1 MEKKSKHQEKL
12 DRMRVWVVNVVGF
25 LMGFSQSV
33 LAYTVSTYFKESS
46 GTENVGIFYFISFA
60 TVLFILLNLY
70 KLTQKTGSVF
80 VFFFSMVA
88 NIAFVTALIVLP
100 KSLFGIAAMILYLIS
115 VSITWASLDVVL
127 ESFSVDK
134 MSGRIRG
141 LYLTVFNAG
150 YVLGP
155 LLASKIFIKFDFDG
169 IFFVSLVFSMIILLF
184 AMFGMHRAPN
194 VVFPKKRQSI
204 RSLVL
209 EALRKKNISRIY
221 YIAFVLDFFYALM
234 VVYAPIYL
242 LDLGFSWN
250 QLGVAFTIML
260 IPFVLVQY
268 PAGILADK
276 KIGEKEMIILAIS
289 IMGLSS
295 FLFFINT
302 SKDILVWAVILF
314 LTRVGAALVEILR
327 DSYFYKQVDY
337 RRADIIDFFRTAQ
350 SVAYIAAAV
359 FATLILW
366 VFPLRY
372 VFLLLAVVVFSALIP
387 ASKLA
392 DSKVENK

>member
-1 MEKKSKHQEKL
+1 
-12 DRMRVWVVNVVGF
+12 MRVRVVNVVSF

-155 LLASKIFIKFDFDG
+155 LLASKIFVQFDFDG

-184 AMFGMHRAPN
+184 AMFGMRRAPS
-194 VVFPKKRQSI
+194 VIFPKKRQSI
-204 RSLVL
+204 RSLVS

-302 SKDILVWAVILF
+302 SKDILIWAVILF

-372 VFLLLAVVVFSALIP
+372 VFLLLAVVVFSALVP
-387 ASKLA
+387 AMKLA
-392 DSKVENK
+392 DSKAENK

>member
-1 MEKKSKHQEKL
+1 MKKKSKHQEKL
-12 DRMRVWVVNVVGF
+12 DRIRVRVVNVVGF

-46 GTENVGIFYFISFA
+46 GTENVGIFYFVSFA
-60 TVLFILLNLY
+60 AVLFILLNLY

-88 NIAFVTALIVLP
+88 NISFVAALIVLP
-100 KSLFGIAAMILYLIS
+100 KSFFGIAAMILYLIS
-115 VSITWASLDVVL
+115 VSITWASLDVIL

-155 LLASKIFIKFDFDG
+155 LLASKIFIQFDFDG
-169 IFFVSLVFSMIILLF
+169 IFFISLVFSMIILLF
-184 AMFGMHRAPN
+184 AIFGMRRAGN
-194 VVFPKKRQSI
+194 AVFPKKRQSI

-209 EALRKKNISRIY
+209 EVFRRKNIFRIY
-221 YIAFVLDFFYALM
+221 YISFVLDFFYALM

-250 QLGVAFTIML
+250 QLGIAFTIML
-260 IPFVLVQY
+260 VPFVLVQY

-276 KIGEKEMIILAIS
+276 KIGEKEMIILAILT
-289 IMGLSS
+289 IGISS

-302 SKDILVWAVILF
+302 SKDIFVWAVILF
-314 LTRVGAALVEILR
+314 ATRVGAALVEILR

-337 RRADIIDFFRTAQ
+337 RRADVIDFFRTAQ
-350 SVAYIAAAV
+350 PVAYIAAAIV
-359 FATLILW
+359 STVILW
-366 VFPLRY
+366 AFSLKY
-372 VFLLLAVVVFSALIP
+372 VFLFLTLVIFSALLP
-387 ASKLA
+387 ALRLT
-392 DSKVENK
+392 DSQVEES

>member
-12 DRMRVWVVNVVGF
+12 DRNRVRVINIVGF
-25 LMGFSQSV
+25 LMGFSQSI
-33 LAYTVSTYFKESS
+33 LTFTVSTYFKESS
-46 GTENVGIFYFISFA
+46 GTENVGIFYFVSFA
-60 TVLFILLNLY
+60 AVLFILLNLY

-80 VFFFSMVA
+80 VFFLSMVA
-88 NIAFVTALIVLP
+88 SIAFVAALIVLP
-100 KSLFGIAAMILYLIS
+100 KSLFGISAMILYLIS

-150 YVLGP
+150 YVVGP
-155 LLASKIFIKFDFDG
+155 LLASKVFVQFDFDG
-169 IFFVSLVFSMIILLF
+169 IFFVSLLFSMIILLF
-184 AMFGMHRAPN
+184 AMFGMRRAPN

-204 RSLVL
+204 RKLVS
-209 EALRKKNISRIY
+209 EALGRKNISRIY
-221 YIAFVLDFFYALM
+221 YISFVLDFFYALM

-250 QLGVAFTIML
+250 QLGIAFTIML

-302 SKDILVWAVILF
+302 SKDILIWAVILF
-314 LTRVGAALVEILR
+314 LTRVGAALIEILR

-350 SVAYIAAAV
+350 PVAYIAASIASTV
-359 FATLILW
+359 ILW
-366 VFPLRY
+366 AFSLKY
-372 VFLLLAVVVFSALIP
+372 VFLFLALIIFSALLP
-387 ASKLA
+387 ALKLA
-392 DSKVENK
+392 DSQAEKD